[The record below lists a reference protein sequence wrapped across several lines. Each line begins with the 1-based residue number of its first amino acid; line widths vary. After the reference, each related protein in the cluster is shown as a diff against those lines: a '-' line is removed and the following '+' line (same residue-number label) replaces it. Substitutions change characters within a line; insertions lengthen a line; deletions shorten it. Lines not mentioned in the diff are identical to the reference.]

1 MPTDSNT
8 EAPGHWLSILAG
20 WLSVGAA
27 LAVATLVAALG
38 SSLRS
43 PIFDVGD
50 RFIEVTPAWLKDLA
64 ISLFDT
70 NDKAALLTGI
80 GLSIVLL
87 AGAAGWLAMRWRL
100 WSGVAL
106 VAVFGVVGMAS
117 ALGGSRGPEAIV
129 PSLAGAISGI
139 LLLGW
144 FHRLWYRA
152 DAGTTADGS
161 DSRRRLLFGLGGAGL
176 GVGLVGGLGVVL
188 GRRFDISS
196 TIAGGSLPGVA
207 SPLAALPEGAGLSV
221 PGLSSFITPNVG
233 FYRIDTALSVPQIR
247 AEDYQLRIHGMV
259 KREVNLSYQDL
270 LKRAQ
275 VESDITLTCVSNEV
289 GGRLVGNAR
298 WQGVRLDALLAEAG
312 VETGADQVVGRSYD
326 GYTCGFP
333 VEVVG
338 DGRDVLIALGM
349 NGEPLPLEHGYPAR
363 LVVPGL
369 YGYVS
374 ATKWLHEIEITTFD
388 VFDSYW
394 VPRGWAAQAPIKTSS
409 RIDTPTAFEQVPT
422 GEGVIAGVAWAQT
435 RGITKVEVQVDGGD
449 WLEAELSVEV
459 NNTTWRQWKVPW
471 QVTSGRHDITVR
483 ATDATGEVQTEER
496 ARPMPDGSTG
506 WHSVVAIGVS
516 A

>member
-1 MPTDSNT
+1 
-8 EAPGHWLSILAG
+8 
-20 WLSVGAA
+20 
-27 LAVATLVAALG
+27 LAVATLVAAIG
-38 SSLRS
+38 SNLRS

-50 RFIEVTPAWLKDLA
+50 RFIDVTPAWLKDLA
-64 ISLFDT
+64 ISIFDT
-70 NDKAALLTGI
+70 NDKTALLTGI
-80 GLSIVLL
+80 GLSILVL

-106 VAVFGVVGMAS
+106 IALFGAVGMAS
-117 ALGGSRGPEAIV
+117 ALGGGRGPGAIV
-129 PSLAGAISGI
+129 PSLAGAIAGI

-152 DAGTTADGS
+152 DADTVTDAS
-161 DSRRRLLFGLGGAGL
+161 ESRRRLLFGLGGAAV

-196 TIAGGSLPGVA
+196 TIADGSLPKVG
-207 SPLAALPEGAGLSV
+207 SPLPAIPEGAGLLV
-221 PGLSSFITPNVG
+221 PGLSPFSTPNAD
-233 FYRIDTALSVPQIR
+233 FYRIDTALSVPQIP
-247 AEDYQLRIHGMV
+247 AGDYQLRIHGMV
-259 KREVNLSYQDL
+259 KREINLSYEDL

-298 WQGVRLDALLAEAG
+298 WQGVRLDELLAEAE
-312 VETGADQVVGRSYD
+312 VEAGADQVVGRSYD

-338 DGRDVLIALGM
+338 DGRDALVAVGM

-374 ATKWLHEIEITTFD
+374 ATKWLREIEITTFD
-388 VFDSYW
+388 AFDSYW
-394 VPRGWAAQAPIKTSS
+394 VPRGWAARAPIKTSS
-409 RIDTPTAFEQVPT
+409 RIDTPSAFEQVPT
-422 GEGVIAGVAWAQT
+422 GDGVIAGVAWAQT
-435 RGITKVEVQVDGGD
+435 RGITKVEVRIDEGEWQ
-449 WLEAELSVEV
+449 EAELAVAI
-459 NNTTWRQWKVPW
+459 NNTTWRQWKLPW
-471 QVTSGRHDITVR
+471 QVTSGRHDLTVR
-483 ATDATGEVQTEER
+483 ATDTTGEVQTEER

-506 WHSVVAIGVS
+506 WHSVVAMGVN